1 MRVLRFDGAFAS
13 RVLKIDSSF
22 AAEVFGGRAAAERLE
37 SEIGIE
43 DRGALP
49 GNRHPGSVS
58 RQSEDPFMCR
68 LRANFG

>member
-1 MRVLRFDGAFAS
+1 MRVLRFDGAFAP
-13 RVLKIDSSF
+13 RVLKIDSGF
-22 AAEVFGGRAAAERLE
+22 AAEGFGGRAAAERLG
-37 SEIGIE
+37 SEIEIE

-58 RQSEDPFMCR
+58 RQSEGPFMCR

>member
-1 MRVLRFDGAFAS
+1 VRVLRFDGAFAP
-13 RVLKIDSSF
+13 RVLKIDSGF
-22 AAEVFGGRAAAERLE
+22 AAEGCSGRAAAERLG

-49 GNRHPGSVS
+49 GNRHPGAVS
-58 RQSEDPFMCR
+58 RQSEGPFMCR